1 MLVSIV
7 VLLLASV
14 LTVALF
20 RRANITPILAYLVV
34 GMAIGPHGMAWIPDS
49 ESTRALA
56 EFGVVFLMFTLGLEF
71 SLAKLLSMRR
81 EVFGLGSAQ
90 VVITTAAVGLCAWLL
105 GFSIPSSI
113 IIGGIFA
120 LSSTAIVIKQLEE
133 QLELN
138 SRHGRLAI
146 SILLFQDIAVIPFL
160 ILIPSLNGALDNNVA
175 VEMTYAFVKGSIV
188 VVLMFALGHYVLRPL
203 FHEIVKV
210 HSSELFTL
218 AVLLF
223 VVTAAWLTH
232 TAGLSLALGAFLA
245 GMMLG
250 ETQFRHQVEA
260 DIRPFRDVLLG
271 LFFVTIGMMLNIGS
285 LPEIWPW
292 VLLTVIAIVLL
303 KIALIMAISMSV
315 GTEIGV
321 AMRTGITLA
330 PGGEFGFALISLA
343 VAANVLTAESSQIVL
358 ASIVLSMMIGLPLIR
373 YNGNIAKKLCSGSYT
388 QSRLQVQKEI
398 EASTEQLQAH
408 VIILGYGR
416 IGQNIAQFL
425 KAENIPYVALDL
437 DPVSVNDAREAGEN
451 VLYGDSSHRN
461 ILEAAGLDRA
471 RVLVISFDDSRAT
484 RKILPQVKRLR
495 PELPILVRT
504 RDDTHLEEFQQLGA
518 KEIIPETLEASLTL
532 ASHLLLLL
540 GVPAHKI
547 SHHVQKVRDSRYA
560 MLRQFFHGRN
570 IADVDEPNQV
580 RESLHSVLL
589 NGKAY
594 AIGKTLQ
601 EIGLSNCSVT
611 VTAVRHVD
619 GTIAEPKTDETFASG
634 DVVVLFGTP
643 ENLEKAEDRLLM
655 G

>member
-1 MLVSIV
+1 
-7 VLLLASV
+7 
-14 LTVALF
+14 
-20 RRANITPILAYLVV
+20 
-34 GMAIGPHGMAWIPDS
+34 MAIGPYGMAWIPDS

-81 EVFGLGSAQ
+81 EVLGLGSAQ
-90 VVITTAAVGLCAWLL
+90 VIITTTVVGSIAWLME
-105 GFSIPSSI
+105 FSVPSSI

-146 SILLFQDIAVIPFL
+146 GILLFQDIAVIPFL
-160 ILIPSLNGALDNNVA
+160 ILIPALNGTLDNNVA
-175 VEMTYAFVKGSIV
+175 LEMTYAFVKGIIV
-188 VVLMFALGHYVLRPL
+188 VILMFALGHYALRPL

-223 VVTAAWLTH
+223 VVTAAWVTH

-271 LFFVTIGMMLNIGS
+271 LFFVTIGMMLNVLT

-292 VLLTVIAIVLL
+292 VLLTVAGVAVLKIVL
-303 KIALIMAISMSV
+303 IMLMSM
-315 GTEIGV
+315 GAGAEMGV

-343 VAANVLTAESSQIVL
+343 VAANVLNTDSSQIVL
-358 ASIVLSMMIGLPLIR
+358 ASIVLSMMIGPTLIR
-373 YNGNIAKKLCSGSYT
+373 YNGTIAKKLCAGSYR
-388 QSRLQVQKEI
+388 QSRLQVQQNI
-398 EASTEQLQAH
+398 EASTEKLHEH

-416 IGQNIAQFL
+416 IGQNIARFL

-437 DPVSVNDAREAGEN
+437 DPVGVNEAREAGDS
-451 VLYGDSSHRN
+451 VLYGDSSHSN
-461 ILEAAGLDRA
+461 ILEAAGIRRA
-471 RVLVISFDDSRAT
+471 RVLVISFDDTRAT

-495 PELPILVRT
+495 PDLPVLVRT
-504 RDDTHLEEFQQLGA
+504 RDDTHLEEFQRLGA

-540 GVPAHKI
+540 DVPAYKI
-547 SHHVQKVRDSRYA
+547 SQHVQKVRDSRYA

-570 IADVDEPNQV
+570 IADVDEPNRV

-589 NGKAY
+589 NGTSY

-601 EIGLSNCSVT
+601 EINLGKCAVT
-611 VTAVRHVD
+611 VTAIRHVD
-619 GTIAEPKTDETFASG
+619 GTIVEPKLDEPFSSG
-634 DVVVLFGTP
+634 DVLVLFGTP